1 MVGRMEELLLGSEQV
16 GWVVQAVQRVEEV
29 HLQGIK
35 NREEERMTSLA
46 VWLNCVAPSQ
56 HLQLQLSLEHT
67 LGCC

>member
-16 GWVVQAVQRVEEV
+16 GWVVQTVQRVEEV
-29 HLQGIK
+29 HLQRIK
-35 NREEERMTSLA
+35 NREERMTSLA

>member
-1 MVGRMEELLLGSEQV
+1 MEELLLGSEQV
-16 GWVVQAVQRVEEV
+16 GWVVQTVQRVEEV

-46 VWLNCVAPSQ
+46 VWLNCVASSQ